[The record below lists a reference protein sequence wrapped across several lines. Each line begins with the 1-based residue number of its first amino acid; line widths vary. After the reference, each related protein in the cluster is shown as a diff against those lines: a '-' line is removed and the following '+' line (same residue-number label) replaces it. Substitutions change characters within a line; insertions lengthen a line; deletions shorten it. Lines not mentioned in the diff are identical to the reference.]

1 MLKKIKNFIF
11 TPQFSIR
18 NVILSILVGFL
29 LSYIVLLSIYGAAG
43 ANHIVRSLFEQ
54 DFFDSV
60 TTSRLVAKIAVLGL
74 TGLAVGVGMKAG
86 ILNIGV
92 SGQMTAG
99 AVLGYILIRNS
110 SYMQTHNSVT
120 LFISFIVVVA
130 VAVAMAMISGVLKAF
145 FRVNEVISTIMLN
158 WVAVYL
164 AKKFANTSKGDAIMA
179 GGEGKNVSPTWFVEG
194 HEWAYAIVGIVLLI
208 VIAVGVWLFLK
219 KTSSGFK
226 MIATGQNEDAAKYA
240 GYNNKLQLVNAF
252 MLSGL
257 IAGVAGF
264 VYFFLSYNS
273 IPATEAP
280 IQEGFIG
287 IAVALQ
293 QCYLEFLMD
302 LLMVF

>member
-158 WVAVYL
+158 
-164 AKKFANTSKGDAIMA
+164 
-179 GGEGKNVSPTWFVEG
+179 
-194 HEWAYAIVGIVLLI
+194 
-208 VIAVGVWLFLK
+208 
-219 KTSSGFK
+219 
-226 MIATGQNEDAAKYA
+226 
-240 GYNNKLQLVNAF
+240 
-252 MLSGL
+252 
-257 IAGVAGF
+257 
-264 VYFFLSYNS
+264 
-273 IPATEAP
+273 
-280 IQEGFIG
+280 
-287 IAVALQ
+287 
-293 QCYLEFLMD
+293 
-302 LLMVF
+302 